1 MPRRNR
7 CVLPDV
13 PCHIT
18 QRGVDRCETF
28 SEDQDRLTYLRLVQ
42 ENLNDAGVRI
52 LAYCLMTN
60 HVHLIAVPA
69 REDSLS
75 ILARR
80 VHGRY
85 AQYYNASS
93 GRSGHLWQNRFF
105 GCMLGTKHLWSALA
119 YVERN
124 PVRAGMV
131 KEAAEYRW
139 SSAAAHLTDSDTSG
153 ILDMDWW
160 RREAPTKWNEAL
172 KTQETEQE
180 TSLRSCTY
188 SGRPFAEEAFVTAV
202 AEKFGRYWNRGRPRK
217 DKGRKP
223 EKSESQ
229 STDRAARQF
238 PLF

>member
-1 MPRRNR
+1 
-7 CVLPDV
+7 
-13 PCHIT
+13 
-18 QRGVDRCETF
+18 
-28 SEDQDRLTYLRLVQ
+28 
-42 ENLNDAGVRI
+42 
-52 LAYCLMTN
+52 MTN

-160 RREAPTKWNEAL
+160 RREAPTKWDGAL
-172 KTQETEQE
+172 KTQEAEQE

-223 EKSESQ
+223 YKTESQ
-229 STDRAARQF
+229 SADRAQRQF